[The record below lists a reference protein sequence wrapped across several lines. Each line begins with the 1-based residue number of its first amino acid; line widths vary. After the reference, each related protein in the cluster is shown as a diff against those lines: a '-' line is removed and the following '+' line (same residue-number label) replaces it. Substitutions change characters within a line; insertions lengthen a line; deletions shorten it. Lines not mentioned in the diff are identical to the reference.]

1 MIEQN
6 GVLRIGV
13 DGQPGNLDSAM
24 PLAFAKAGNILR
36 GESPGVKA
44 IFFPS
49 MSFGFLML
57 SPLI

>member
-1 MIEQN
+1 
-6 GVLRIGV
+6 
-13 DGQPGNLDSAM
+13 M

-36 GESPGVKA
+36 GELPGVKA